1 MTLPLVQLQNARSV
15 PRHGTAPV
23 LHPTAGAHSVTT
35 SVATSMKWRGPIRQ
49 PAPQQAR
56 TRPASRPA
64 QAGRRRT
71 GRPDRNAWLCAS
83 QTSSRDARTT
93 GQNGRGSGKASGF
106 AHRSFRPDAVRYI
119 SVTTAMHR
127 PTVTHA
133 DTCRDEKETA
143 RRAAFPQPGGRFRRW
158 WQVLGSNQR
167 RLSRR
172 FYRPLLPPPP
182 HTPDLREYR
191 QAVPSAATLSAIC
204 TCPQAPIRRSARTAT
219 DTVRATRLTCPD
231 PKADP
236 PPEDQ
241 AHAAAGPA

>member
-172 FYRPLLPPPP
+172 FYRPLPLSER
-182 HTPDLREYR
+182 TPLTSAYAVRGGIRADASAMAVHPGLRG
-191 QAVPSAATLSAIC
+191 
-204 TCPQAPIRRSARTAT
+204 RTALGQ
-219 DTVRATRLTCPD
+219 VRTASVGAVL
-231 PKADP
+231 
-236 PPEDQ
+236 
-241 AHAAAGPA
+241 